1 MQAQLVNPPDIICK
15 DKFLLQS
22 TIVPVGTT
30 DEDITFS
37 TVSVPKFFNMLIL
50 IYLFWFL
57 IVTFLQF
64 AKNDGK
70 YIEEK
75 KLKVI
80 LVTPPLLP
88 VLNGTSKQAPA
99 YETLTVKD
107 EVPSRVENLSSNYT
121 VFDQ

>member
-22 TIVPVGTT
+22 TIVPVSTT
-30 DEDITFS
+30 DEDITSS
-37 TVSVPKFFNMLIL
+37 TVSIPKFFNMLIL
-50 IYLFWFL
+50 SYLFWFL